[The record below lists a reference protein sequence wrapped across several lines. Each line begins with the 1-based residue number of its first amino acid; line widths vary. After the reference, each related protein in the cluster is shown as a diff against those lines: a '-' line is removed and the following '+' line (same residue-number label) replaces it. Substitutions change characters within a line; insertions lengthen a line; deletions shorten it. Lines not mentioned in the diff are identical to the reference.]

1 MNKEWLD
8 CLMEMPILDYPAFKE
23 ATNMKTEL
31 DISKKFATLD
41 YSWLNVVE
49 KYLPF
54 LKNTMESASLT
65 LVEVEDAKK
74 NYENR
79 FLYTL
84 FSKLDTFLQ
93 KQYSVLLEQE
103 NASDESTLKITG
115 NSNYRNEE
123 ISLELLLK
131 VKKKEVEN
139 KKNPTLQT
147 KERLERIFDFL
158 NPLKE
163 SVFMSTLEGVSLV
176 RSPIRHTGLLV
187 THENYKKLLELFE
200 FLESYAI
207 LEKAFSMKEKTTS
220 EDNFMIP
227 YFMNYQLFS
236 EPNLMIDKDEE
247 FLKKYLEGII
257 RQFVEESSVDEKS
270 FKKLMN
276 KIFEEEYA
284 KKKSREK
291 NIQQIFMKS
300 FDTHQK
306 QIKDAIR
313 TLKG

>member
-8 CLMEMPILDYPAFKE
+8 CLMEMPIMDYQSFKDSS
-23 ATNMKTEL
+23 TMKAEL
-31 DISKKFATLD
+31 DISKKFASLD

-54 LKNTMESASLT
+54 LKNTMESASLI
-65 LVEVEDAKK
+65 LEVEEAKK

-84 FSKLDTFLQ
+84 FGRLDEFLK
-93 KQYSVLLEQE
+93 KQYSLLLEQE
-103 NASDESTLKITG
+103 NASNESTLKVTG
-115 NSNYRNEE
+115 NSSYHNEE
-123 ISLELLLK
+123 ISLDLLLT
-131 VKKKEVEN
+131 VKRKEVEN
-139 KKNPTLQT
+139 KKNPILQT

-158 NPLKE
+158 EPLRE
-163 SVFMSTLEGVSLV
+163 SVFMTTLEGASLI
-176 RSPIRHTGLLV
+176 RTPIRHTGLLV

-207 LEKAFSMKEKTTS
+207 LEKAFNIKNKPSTNDS
-220 EDNFMIP
+220 FMIP

-236 EPNLMIDKDEE
+236 EPTILVDKDEE

-270 FKKLMN
+270 FKRLIN

-306 QIKDAIR
+306 QTKDAIR